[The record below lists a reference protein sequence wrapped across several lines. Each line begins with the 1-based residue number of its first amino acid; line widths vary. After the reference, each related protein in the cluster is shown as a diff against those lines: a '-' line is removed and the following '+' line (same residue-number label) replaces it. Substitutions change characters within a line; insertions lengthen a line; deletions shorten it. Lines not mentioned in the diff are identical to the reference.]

1 MDYTVLRDFLYE
13 QRLKEQRVRVNQ
25 ALKKNKFALGIDNY
39 TTIFNNNSALP
50 EVVGPNHIR
59 LDMGRGSKLLSYADK
74 QNLIHRHTV
83 RSKQ

>member
-1 MDYTVLRDFLYE
+1 M
-13 QRLKEQRVRVNQ
+13 
-25 ALKKNKFALGIDNY
+25 KKNKFALGIDNY